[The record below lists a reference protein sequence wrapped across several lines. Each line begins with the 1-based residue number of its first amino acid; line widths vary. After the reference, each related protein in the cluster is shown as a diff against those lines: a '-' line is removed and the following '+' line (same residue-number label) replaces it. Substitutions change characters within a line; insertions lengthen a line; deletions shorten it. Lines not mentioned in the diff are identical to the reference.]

1 MEDKNTTV
9 FEYSY
14 SSKRQEE
21 IEKIRNKYMEKEDSK
36 MVQLRKLDREV
47 ERPGT
52 MVAIGI
58 GIFGTLILG
67 AGMSL
72 CLVGPAEGFVLG
84 IIIGLVGLAVLG
96 VAYPLY
102 KVITKR
108 QKEKLGP
115 QILELSEELLKQ
127 FRVR

>member
-1 MEDKNTTV
+1 MEDKNATV

-36 MVQLRKLDREV
+36 MAQLRKLDREV

-52 MVAIGI
+52 MVAIGV
-58 GIFGTLILG
+58 GIFGALILG

-96 VAYPLY
+96 VAYPVY
-102 KVITKR
+102 KVITKK

-115 QILELSEELLKQ
+115 QILALSEELLK
-127 FRVR
+127 

>member
-115 QILELSEELLKQ
+115 QILELSEELLK
-127 FRVR
+127 

>member
-115 QILELSEELLKQ
+115 QILGLSEELLK
-127 FRVR
+127 